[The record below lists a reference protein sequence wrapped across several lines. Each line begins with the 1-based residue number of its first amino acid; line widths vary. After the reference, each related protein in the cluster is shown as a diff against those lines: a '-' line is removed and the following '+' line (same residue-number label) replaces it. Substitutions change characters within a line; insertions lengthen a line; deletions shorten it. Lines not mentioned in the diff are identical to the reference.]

1 MLAFG
6 VIGRR
11 NRRSRACRPA
21 KTIQRTAMAVF
32 SEDDVHKHLYA
43 RGLEAVIV
51 DHPEFDVSEVEPPS
65 LVEEYADE
73 PDFQLWRI
81 IKARAMAKLERLHKT
96 IRYGTF
102 VGTKIKLPTDNT
114 TPMEL
119 DLIGTHEEGLFVLE
133 LKVERSAERNAFSE
147 LFAYSNYIAS
157 IFALS
162 GHQDITNVLVANL
175 DNKIT
180 KQAFLYDLLIN
191 ERDIIVYRPS
201 FPSGNLESLQLDLY
215 LPSDDDFQHLTNELL
230 SHDAMACVVI
240 SFDDLDDWFDSEEE
254 HGSLNDWTKEHL
266 SALSGYAAQ
275 LMEAERLHGF
285 CFIRKPWSEMPRYY
299 RNSLFVCA
307 LNPFRIAEP
316 ERAGAILSQLMES
329 EQASFLDTPELA
341 FDGRLIRLAQR
352 AIKDCLTD
360 NYSANFETPYWGS
373 IINESQEVVF
383 THNFAFRPTGI
394 MREAYVGH
402 LNGLYAREAAGER
415 WVEDISKLKIN
426 EVNNWMR
433 AWMFMEG
440 CGFKAGETR
449 DNDEVDDDNDDLSS
463 EWD

>member
-1 MLAFG
+1 
-6 VIGRR
+6 
-11 NRRSRACRPA
+11 
-21 KTIQRTAMAVF
+21 MAAF

-43 RGLEAVIV
+43 KGLEAVIT
-51 DHPEFDVSEVEPPS
+51 DCPELDAPEAEAPPS
-65 LVEEYADE
+65 TAEEDADE
-73 PDFQLWRI
+73 PHFQLWRI
-81 IKARAMAKLERLHKT
+81 IKARAMAKLERLHRT

-102 VGTKIKLPTDNT
+102 VGTKIKLPTDNS

-147 LFAYSNYIAS
+147 LLAYSNYIAGM
-157 IFALS
+157 FALS

-201 FPSGNLESLQLDLY
+201 FPAGNLESLQLDLY
-215 LPSDDDFQHLTNELL
+215 LPGDDDFRHFTNELL
-230 SHDAMACVVI
+230 SHDAMACAVI
-240 SFDDLDDWFDSEEE
+240 SFDDLDGWFDSEEE
-254 HGSLNDWTKEHL
+254 DGSLNDWTKKHL

-285 CFIRKPWSEMPRYY
+285 CFLRKPWREIPRYY

-316 ERAGAILSQLMES
+316 ERTDAILSQLEKS
-329 EQASFLDTPELA
+329 GRASFLETPELA

-352 AIKDCLTD
+352 AIKDCLTND
-360 NYSANFETPYWGS
+360 YRAEVETPYWGA
-373 IINESQEVVF
+373 IVTESQEVVF

-394 MREAYVGH
+394 MREAYVGY
-402 LNGLYAREAAGER
+402 LNDLFARVAVGESGG
-415 WVEDISKLKIN
+415 VDVSMLKIN
-426 EVNNWMR
+426 EINNWMG
-433 AWMFMEG
+433 AWTFMER
-440 CGFKAGETR
+440 CGFKAGEAL
-449 DNDEVDDDNDDLSS
+449 D
-463 EWD
+463 

>member
-1 MLAFG
+1 
-6 VIGRR
+6 
-11 NRRSRACRPA
+11 
-21 KTIQRTAMAVF
+21 MATF
-32 SEDDVHKHLYA
+32 SEDDVHKHLHA
-43 RGLEAVIV
+43 IGLEAVIV
-51 DHPEFDVSEVEPPS
+51 DCPELDFPEVEPVS
-65 LVEEYADE
+65 TTEQCSGEY
-73 PDFQLWRI
+73 DFQLWRI
-81 IKARAMAKLERLHKT
+81 IKARVIARLERLHGT

-102 VGTKIKLPTDNT
+102 VGTKIKLPTDKT

-119 DLIGTHEEGLFVLE
+119 DLIGTHEDGLFILE

-147 LFAYSNYIAS
+147 LFAYSNYIAG
-157 IFALS
+157 IFAMS
-162 GHQDITNVLVANL
+162 GHQDIANVLVANL

-201 FPSGNLESLQLDLY
+201 FPHGNLESLQLDLY
-215 LPSDDDFQHLTNELL
+215 LPSDDDFRHFTNELL
-230 SHDAMACVVI
+230 SHNAMACVVI
-240 SFDDLDDWFDSEEE
+240 SFNDLDDWFDSEEE
-254 HGSLNDWTKEHL
+254 GGSLNDWTKKHL

-285 CFIRKPWSEMPRYY
+285 CFMRKPWREIPRHY
-299 RNSLFVCA
+299 RNSMFICA

-316 ERAGAILSQLMES
+316 ERTDAVLSQLEES
-329 EQASFLDTPELA
+329 ERSSFLETPKLA

-360 NYSANFETPYWGS
+360 NYNAEVETPYWGA
-373 IINESQEVVF
+373 IVTTMVEVAI

-394 MREAYVGH
+394 MREAYVSY
-402 LNGLYAREAAGER
+402 LNDLYAREAAGEG
-415 WVEDISKLKIN
+415 WGEDVSMLKVN

-440 CGFKAGETR
+440 CGFTAG
-449 DNDEVDDDNDDLSS
+449 
-463 EWD
+463 

>member
-1 MLAFG
+1 
-6 VIGRR
+6 
-11 NRRSRACRPA
+11 
-21 KTIQRTAMAVF
+21 MATF

-43 RGLEAVIV
+43 NGLEAVIV
-51 DHPEFDVSEVEPPS
+51 DCPQLDLPEIEPTATA
-65 LVEEYADE
+65 EQYADE
-73 PDFQLWRI
+73 SDFQLWRI
-81 IKARAMAKLERLHKT
+81 IKDRAIAKLGRLHGT

-114 TPMEL
+114 RPMEL
-119 DLIGTHEEGLFVLE
+119 DLIGTHEDGLFVLE

-147 LFAYSNYIAS
+147 LLAYSNYIAGM
-157 IFALS
+157 FALS
-162 GHQDITNVLVANL
+162 GHQDITNVLVANI

-201 FPSGNLESLQLDLY
+201 FSNGNLESLQLDLY
-215 LPSDDDFQHLTNELL
+215 LPSDDDFRHFTNDLL

-240 SFDDLDDWFDSEEE
+240 SFHDLDGWFDSEEE
-254 HGSLNDWTKEHL
+254 EGNLNDWTKEHL
-266 SALSGYAAQ
+266 SALSGYTAQ

-285 CFIRKPWSEMPRYY
+285 CFIRKPWREIPRHH
-299 RNSLFVCA
+299 RNSLFICA

-316 ERAGAILSQLMES
+316 NRAEAILSQLDER
-329 EQASFLDTPELA
+329 EQVSFLETPEMA

-360 NYSANFETPYWGS
+360 DYSAEVETPYWGS
-373 IINESQEVVF
+373 IVTELQEVVF
-383 THNFAFRPTGI
+383 THNFAFRPTGM
-394 MREAYVGH
+394 MREAFVGY
-402 LNGLYAREAAGER
+402 LNDLYAREAAGEG
-415 WVEDISKLKIN
+415 WGEDVSMLKIN

-440 CGFKAGETR
+440 CGFTA
-449 DNDEVDDDNDDLSS
+449 NEVHDDDATGEVSGNLSM
-463 EWD
+463 ELD

>member
-1 MLAFG
+1 
-6 VIGRR
+6 
-11 NRRSRACRPA
+11 
-21 KTIQRTAMAVF
+21 MAAF

-43 RGLEAVIV
+43 KGLQAVIA
-51 DHPEFDVSEVEPPS
+51 DHPEFDAPEAKPPPTA
-65 LVEEYADE
+65 EKGAAE

-81 IKARAMAKLERLHKT
+81 IKARAMSRLERLHRT
-96 IRYGTF
+96 IRYGNF
-102 VGTKIKLPTDNT
+102 VGTKVKLPTDNT

-133 LKVERSAERNAFSE
+133 LKIERSAERNAFSE
-147 LFAYSNYIAS
+147 LFAYSNYIAG

-180 KQAFLYDLLIN
+180 RQAFLYDLLIN

-201 FPSGNLESLQLDLY
+201 FPGRKLESLQLDLY
-215 LPSDDDFQHLTNELL
+215 LPSDDDFRHFTNELL

-240 SFDDLDDWFDSEEE
+240 SFHDLDGWFDSEEE
-254 HGSLNDWTKEHL
+254 GGSLNHWTMGHL
-266 SALSGYAAQ
+266 SELSGYAAQ

-285 CFIRKPWSEMPRYY
+285 CFIRKPWREMPRYY

-316 ERAGAILSQLMES
+316 GRADAILSQLEES
-329 EQASFLDTPELA
+329 ERASFLETPELA

-352 AIKDCLTD
+352 AIKNCLTHD
-360 NYSANFETPYWGS
+360 YSANVETPYWGA
-373 IINESQEVVF
+373 IVTEIQEVVF

-394 MREAYVGH
+394 MREAYVGY
-402 LNGLYAREAAGER
+402 LNDLYAREAAGED
-415 WVEDISKLKIN
+415 WGEDVSMLKIN
-426 EVNNWMR
+426 EVNSWMG
-433 AWMFMEG
+433 AWMFMER
-440 CGFKAGETR
+440 CGFKAGEALA
-449 DNDEVDDDNDDLSS
+449 DEAEDDSDDLSS
-463 EWD
+463 ESD